1 MIVNHGNGSVVN
13 NIENTI
19 IIKPKFRHKQFT
31 KKSHFYGVNF
41 RDLPYLYEG
50 YNQNRLFFLRF
61 SFKKQEYLCCSL

>member
-1 MIVNHGNGSVVN
+1 MIVNHRNGSVVN

-41 RDLPYLYEG
+41 R
-50 YNQNRLFFLRF
+50 QK
-61 SFKKQEYLCCSL
+61 S

>member
-19 IIKPKFRHKQFT
+19 IIKSKFGHKQFT

-41 RDLPYLYEG
+41 C
-50 YNQNRLFFLRF
+50 
-61 SFKKQEYLCCSL
+61 KKS